1 MKDSCLF
8 CWLDFLVGEWTKF
21 IFNKN
26 ELIVGFVLTALS
38 VK

>member
-1 MKDSCLF
+1 LF
-8 CWLDFLVGEWTKF
+8 ILLVGLPVGEWTKF
-21 IFNKN
+21 IFSKN